1 MAIDDDEKRFPIDAI
16 MARVHSIWKIMLDRV
31 PVDDAIGQDEL
42 SEAMKSIVTT
52 IDQYMIAWKEANEIL
67 GQGIEDAIGQ
77 DELSEAMKSI
87 VTTIDQYMIAWKEAN
102 EILGQGI
109 EAFVDAI
116 IRIYT
121 KSKIK
126 GSVTIDG

>member
-67 GQGIEDAIGQ
+67 GQGIE
-77 DELSEAMKSI
+77 
-87 VTTIDQYMIAWKEAN
+87 
-102 EILGQGI
+102 
-109 EAFVDAI
+109 AFVDAI